1 LSKKARLIQELSKI
15 KNKMSSIE
23 QSYSAIMTDMDGG
36 QPPAPQQQ
44 LQNQISAQRPQSQ
57 LGQTLDYTSNPNRL
71 SRSPLDGDFN
81 SGNYG
86 SVVEMHFSK
95 YIKVETQDLFA
106 KNHQTEIKK
115 VHQDEILEVY
125 KKMEDMNITNQEL
138 LMHIESLKGRV
149 KEYQFEI
156 VGKSKESQEL
166 CKVISDFE
174 SREKGWAE
182 S

>member
-1 LSKKARLIQELSKI
+1 
-15 KNKMSSIE
+15 
-23 QSYSAIMTDMDGG
+23 MTDMDGG

>member
-1 LSKKARLIQELSKI
+1 VSKKARLIQELSKI
-15 KNKMSSIE
+15 KNKMNSIE
-23 QSYSAIMTDMDGG
+23 KSYSAIMTDMDGG

-44 LQNQISAQRPQSQ
+44 LQKQTSSQAPQSHM
-57 LGQTLDYTSNPNRL
+57 GQTLDYISNPNPL
-71 SRSPLDGDFN
+71 SRSPITGDFN

-95 YIKVETQDLFA
+95 YIKMETQDLFA
-106 KNHQTEIKK
+106 RNHNTEVKK

-149 KEYQFEI
+149 KEYQIEI
-156 VGKSKESQEL
+156 IEKSKESQEL
-166 CKVISDFE
+166 CRVIYDFE
-174 SREKGWAE
+174 QREKGWAE